1 MRVLIMSVPFLGGP
15 IAVLRTG
22 GLTQFAQ
29 GLPGKPGKGF
39 GSDQGWLLYGLTG
52 GAILGSAGLGRAI
65 GIAGAPLEVWVEG
78 SALEVLAEGAPGEA
92 LAGAARV
99 ATVPARAASPNR
111 EAAAALARRVLIT

>member
-1 MRVLIMSVPFLGGP
+1 M
-15 IAVLRTG
+15 
-22 GLTQFAQ
+22 
-29 GLPGKPGKGF
+29 
-39 GSDQGWLLYGLTG
+39 
-52 GAILGSAGLGRAI
+52 GRAI

-111 EAAAALARRVLIT
+111 EAAAALARRVLITWVFLFSKPVVAGWVEKRIERGPQWILNTWMN